1 MLAHQPHPH
10 RIKLAPSPG
19 WQWESTVEHR
29 AASRSFQGTTG
40 LLEAGSVR
48 LFLHSLPPP
57 CSLELNEEII
67 LVQSGLAPVEL
78 NITKWLRSR
87 NRISLRWPQGDEDPS
102 PQLAIPFELWI
113 EIDT

>member
-19 WQWESTVEHR
+19 WQWDSTVEHVV
-29 AASRSFQGTTG
+29 ATRSFHGTAG

-48 LFLHSLPPP
+48 LFLHSLHPP

-67 LVQSGLAPVEL
+67 LVQGGLAPVEQD
-78 NITKWLRSR
+78 ITTRLRVR
-87 NRISLRWPQGDEDPS
+87 NRISLRWPRGDEDPS
-102 PQLAIPFELWI
+102 PQPAIPFELWI